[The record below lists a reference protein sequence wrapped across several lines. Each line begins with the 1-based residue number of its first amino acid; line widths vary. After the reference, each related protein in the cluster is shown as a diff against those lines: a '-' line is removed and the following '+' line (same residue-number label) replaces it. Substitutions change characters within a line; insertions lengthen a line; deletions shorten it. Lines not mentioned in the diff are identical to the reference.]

1 MSTLLEQVYRTLATG
16 QTLSGEA
23 LAQEREWTLDASEQ
37 ESYLI
42 FGVADSDDVGLS
54 LWCPNHKGIV
64 NLYVPRPTAEL
75 QKLARRKVPMTVTAG
90 SETATFGGKI
100 DINNCSVRRFQAF
113 PGMYPTLAG
122 KIVLGGP
129 YASVDDVLN
138 LDLTDRQ
145 KELFTKYK
153 DNFTVTDAVIAL
165 NEGDDRINDGQYR

>member
-1 MSTLLEQVYRTLATG
+1 MHRSTALLFALVALGLVTG
-16 QTLSGEA
+16 QA

-54 LWCPNHKGIV
+54 LWCPNRKGIV

-100 DINNCSVRRFQAF
+100 DINPDAASSSVEVEMPVDSALLKALEKADRLTVKVDSQEVVF
-113 PGMYPTLAG
+113 PLYDADVSGLLALCRKG
-122 KIVLGGP
+122 
-129 YASVDDVLN
+129 
-138 LDLTDRQ
+138 
-145 KELFTKYK
+145 
-153 DNFTVTDAVIAL
+153 
-165 NEGDDRINDGQYR
+165 

>member
-1 MSTLLEQVYRTLATG
+1 MHRSTALLFALGLFT
-16 QTLSGEA
+16 GEA

-100 DINNCSVRRFQAF
+100 DINPDAASSSVEVEMPVDSPLLKALEKADRLTVKVDSQEVVF
-113 PGMYPTLAG
+113 PLYDADVSSLLALCRKG
-122 KIVLGGP
+122 
-129 YASVDDVLN
+129 
-138 LDLTDRQ
+138 
-145 KELFTKYK
+145 
-153 DNFTVTDAVIAL
+153 
-165 NEGDDRINDGQYR
+165 